1 MLSAIQ
7 MHKHEFAEISLKPN
21 ADLAPGKRE
30 GCAVSIRHQF
40 KASPTNKEETL
51 WVARLRIEIVPP
63 DNGNTAIYTGAIE
76 VVGQFEIHPDITKSE
91 QIKYACINGGA
102 LLFGAAREMT
112 ATLSSRSI
120 HGLIELPSIDPR
132 VFLPQEAQT
141 TARQSVKKSAKSR
154 I

>member
-7 MHKHEFAEISLKPN
+7 IHKHEFAEISLTPN
-21 ADLAPGKRE
+21 TELAPGNRE

-40 KASPTNKEETL
+40 KAKPTNKEETL
-51 WVARLRIEIVPP
+51 WVARLRIELVPP
-63 DNGNTAIYTGAIE
+63 DNGNTAIYTGALE
-76 VVGQFEIHPDITKSE
+76 VVGQFEIHPDVPKSE
-91 QIKYACINGGA
+91 RIKCACINGGA

-120 HGLIELPSIDPR
+120 HGLIELPCIDPR
-132 VFLPQEAQT
+132 VFLPDEVQVTKQKAAAKAT
-141 TARQSVKKSAKSR
+141 KSR

>member
-7 MHKHEFAEISLKPN
+7 IHKHEFAEISLKPN

-30 GCAVSIRHQF
+30 ACAVSIRHQF
-40 KASPTNKEETL
+40 KASPTNKDETL
-51 WVARLRIEIVPP
+51 WVARLRIELVPP
-63 DNGNTAIYTGAIE
+63 DNGNTAIYTGILE
-76 VVGQFEIHPDITKSE
+76 VVGQFEIHPDVTKSE
-91 QIKYACINGGA
+91 RIKYACINGGA

-112 ATLSSRSI
+112 AVLTARSI

-132 VFLPQEAQT
+132 IFLPEDLKRSAQEP
-141 TARQSVKKSAKSR
+141 VKKSAKSR